1 MSTEAERQRWIATVG
16 SALNHQTLD
25 TFDPGRIQRIVS
37 ASLGDA
43 ARLTVD
49 EGGGLHEESGVRV
62 GAIRRAPSGEWI
74 VDGQNVDA
82 ARSDAAIPGGAT
94 EDDVDTQR

>member
-1 MSTEAERQRWIATVG
+1 MSTESERQQWIATVG
-16 SALNHQTLD
+16 AALNEQGLD
-25 TFDPGRIQRIVS
+25 TFDRGRIQRIVT
-37 ASLGDA
+37 AALGDA

-49 EGGGLHEESGVRV
+49 DGGGLHEESGVRV

-82 ARSDAAIPGGAT
+82 ARSDATIPGPG